1 MRPAPFNMISH
12 CNGLFVAISETL
24 AARLTSL
31 IFAALL
37 LAPLA
42 ALHAAVIRETLIPGC
57 RSFRGPLQ
65 QGHPRLAPGH
75 TDALNL

>member
-1 MRPAPFNMISH
+1 MRPAPLNMISY

-42 ALHAAVIRETLIPGC
+42 SLHAANTSPSFSPCCSRRWLRCTL
-57 RSFRGPLQ
+57 R
-65 QGHPRLAPGH
+65 
-75 TDALNL
+75 